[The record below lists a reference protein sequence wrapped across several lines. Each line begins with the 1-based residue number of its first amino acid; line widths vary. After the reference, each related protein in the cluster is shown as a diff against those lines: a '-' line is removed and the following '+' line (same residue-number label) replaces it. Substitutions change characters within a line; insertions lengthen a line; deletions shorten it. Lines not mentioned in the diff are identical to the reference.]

1 MSKYLNIELFVEVS
15 VIGLLKVSDGHFIV
29 DYDKKDSINRTYNNQ
44 AC

>member
-1 MSKYLNIELFVEVS
+1 
-15 VIGLLKVSDGHFIV
+15 LLKVSDGHFIV

>member
-1 MSKYLNIELFVEVS
+1 MSKYLNIELFLEVR

-29 DYDKKDSINRTYNNQ
+29 DYDKKDSINCTYNNQ

>member
-1 MSKYLNIELFVEVS
+1 MSKYLNIELFLEVS

-29 DYDKKDSINRTYNNQ
+29 DCDKKDSINRTYNKQ